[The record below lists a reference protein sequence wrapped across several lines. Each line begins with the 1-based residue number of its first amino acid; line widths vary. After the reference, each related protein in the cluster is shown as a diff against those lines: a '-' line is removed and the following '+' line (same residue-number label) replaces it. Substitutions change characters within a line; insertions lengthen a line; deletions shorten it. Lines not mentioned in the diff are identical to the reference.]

1 MLKYGLAVCAL
12 VVCLTLAG
20 CGDNGPWPTM
30 MGKIQKDYSF
40 EAADSWQDATGD
52 TMSLLMASFMAEEY
66 VIEHTFMPAGH
77 QPGGGYPPAVM
88 FLVDRGGPYSR
99 DQIEEQYREYLS
111 RPVVTAPSEV
121 RHSLDL
127 DAGRFRIEEMSGDS
141 AGGRLTILERQY
153 TRKGYVATLAICPAD
168 DGARLAEI
176 EALAGSVTINP
187 AIVYADSAHEL

>member
-1 MLKYGLAVCAL
+1 MLKFGLAICVLAASL
-12 VVCLTLAG
+12 ALAG

-40 EAADSWQDATGD
+40 EPADSWQDTTGG
-52 TMSLLMASFMAEEY
+52 TLSLLMASLMAEKY
-66 VIEHTFMPAGH
+66 VIEHTFISAGH
-77 QPGGGYPPAVM
+77 QPGGGIPPAVM

-99 DQIEEQYREYLS
+99 DQIKEHYREYLS
-111 RPVVTAPSEV
+111 RPMVTAPSEV

-141 AGGRLTILERQY
+141 AEGRLTILERQY

-168 DGARLAEI
+168 DGVRLAEI

-187 AIVYADSAHEL
+187 AIAYTATAHEL